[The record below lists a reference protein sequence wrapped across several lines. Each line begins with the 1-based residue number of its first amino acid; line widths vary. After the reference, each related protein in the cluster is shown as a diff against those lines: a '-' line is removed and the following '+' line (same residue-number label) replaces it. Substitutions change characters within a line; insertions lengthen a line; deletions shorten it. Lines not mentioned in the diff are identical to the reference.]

1 MNFFKKITT
10 LFLSLFREFFV
21 YHHSSL
27 EFRAK
32 LLAAMISASKQQGEC
47 EKKVL
52 EELAKQ
58 IYKNDENRVNVLIY
72 TVNEYVKKVINQNE
86 LGIDELIL
94 DIDKDL
100 KLQPRY
106 VEKINI
112 SELKKFMQCDN
123 TEESLLLQTRVIEFL
138 ENEIKYRKK

>member
-1 MNFFKKITT
+1 
-10 LFLSLFREFFV
+10 
-21 YHHSSL
+21 
-27 EFRAK
+27 
-32 LLAAMISASKQQGEC
+32 MISASKQQGEC

-106 VEKINI
+106 VKKINI